1 MDDVLGLVTA
11 QSGLLIVAAVLL
23 GLIIGSF
30 LNVVIHRLPL
40 MMEREDR
47 LACAELLNQPVEI
60 PPAVNLLMP
69 PSRCPQCEHR
79 IRATENI
86 PLLSYLLQKGR
97 CKHCAQPIS
106 AQYPLV
112 EAIAGLLAGVVVWQ
126 LGYSTQAL
134 AALVFT
140 WALLAL
146 SVIDLRHMLLPD
158 RITLP
163 LLWLGLLLALFD
175 VFVDLRSAVIGAI
188 AGYLVLWTVYQGFK
202 LLTGKEGMG
211 YGDFKLL
218 AVLGA
223 WLGWQQLL
231 VVVLLSSLV
240 GALVG
245 MALIMLRGRDHRV
258 PLPFGPFLAAAGW
271 LALLWGD
278 ALVDYYF
285 GLVGI

>member
-1 MDDVLGLVTA
+1 
-11 QSGLLIVAAVLL
+11 
-23 GLIIGSF
+23 
-30 LNVVIHRLPL
+30 
-40 MMEREDR
+40 
-47 LACAELLNQPVEI
+47 
-60 PPAVNLLMP
+60 MP
-69 PSRCPQCEHR
+69 PSHCPQCRHR
-79 IRATENI
+79 IRAIENI
-86 PLLSYLLQKGR
+86 PVLSYLLQKGR
-97 CKHCAQPIS
+97 CTHCAQPIS

-126 LGYSTQAL
+126 FGYSSQAL

-175 VFVDLRSAVIGAI
+175 VLVDLRSAVIGAI

-245 MALIMLRGRDHRV
+245 IALIILRGRDHRV

-278 ALVDYYF
+278 TLVNYYF
-285 GLVGI
+285 GLAGI

>member
-1 MDDVLGLVTA
+1 MEALALLTT
-11 QSGLLIVAAVLL
+11 QSGWLIVAAVLL

-69 PSRCPQCEHR
+69 PSHCPQCKQR
-79 IRATENI
+79 IKAGENI
-86 PLLSYLLQKGR
+86 PVLSYLLQKGR
-97 CKHCAQPIS
+97 CKHCHGSIS
-106 AQYPLV
+106 VQYPLV
-112 EAIAGLLAGVVVWQ
+112 EATAGLMAGVVVWQ
-126 LGYSTQAL
+126 FGYSMQAG
-134 AALVFT
+134 AALVLT

-146 SVIDLRHMLLPD
+146 SVIDLRHLLLPD

-175 VFVDLRSAVIGAI
+175 VFVDLHSAVIGAM
-188 AGYLVLWTVYQGFK
+188 AGYLILWAVYQGFK

-218 AVLGA
+218 AALGA

-231 VVVLLSSLV
+231 TVVLLSSLV

-245 MALIMLRGRDHRV
+245 IALMLVRGRDHRV
-258 PLPFGPFLAAAGW
+258 PLPFGPFLAAAG
-271 LALLWGD
+271 LLVLLWGEN
-278 ALVDYYF
+278 LVQAYL
-285 GLVGI
+285 GLVRL